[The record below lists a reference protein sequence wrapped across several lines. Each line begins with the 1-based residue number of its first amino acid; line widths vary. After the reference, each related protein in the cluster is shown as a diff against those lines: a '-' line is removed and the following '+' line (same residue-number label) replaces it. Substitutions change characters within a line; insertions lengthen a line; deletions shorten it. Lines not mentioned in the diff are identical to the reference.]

1 VRTGHRRLALG
12 SAMVAVIVGSV
23 LAGAPPASASEL
35 CTGSVPAGQVRVAVV
50 VDYGTEP
57 GAPGT
62 ASARCLTVPSG
73 TTGGQLLKLRS
84 ELLHTATPRYA
95 GSGLLCALD
104 GFPFGDEC
112 GEASGSEFRY
122 WSYWSGTSGS
132 WVYGQGN
139 PFVRRVADGDI
150 EGWRFVSAHE
160 SAAPPPRLAPDAGA
174 LFPSLVEPSTAPAS
188 PPAGADALPPP
199 SGSGEP
205 DSILAGAGPS
215 SSEADPD
222 EGADRDEPN
231 ESGEPPGQPTTT
243 ADGDRGTGRA
253 TTTELAPP
261 LGEIALHQTDTSDG
275 PPVATIAGGVLVAA
289 VAGAAALRLRRSS
302 S

>member
-1 VRTGHRRLALG
+1 
-12 SAMVAVIVGSV
+12 MVAVILGSLV
-23 LAGAPPASASEL
+23 AGAPPASATEL
-35 CTGSVPAGQVRVAVV
+35 CGSSVGAGQVRVVV
-50 VDYGTEP
+50 VIDYGTEP

-62 ASARCLTVPSG
+62 VSARCLTVPSG

-84 ELLHTATPRYA
+84 ELLATATPRYA

-112 GEASGSEFRY
+112 GEASGSAFRY

-150 EGWRFVSAHE
+150 EGWRFVSAQE

-174 LFPSLVEPSTAPAS
+174 LFPALVAPPPRPAS
-188 PPAGADALPPP
+188 PPAADVLPPP

-205 DSILAGAGPS
+205 GSILPGAGPGS
-215 SSEADPD
+215 SAAEPDQGTAGDAPD
-222 EGADRDEPN
+222 EGVAP
-231 ESGEPPGQPTTT
+231 STQPTTSV
-243 ADGDRGTGRA
+243 DGNQGTGRA
-253 TTTELAPP
+253 TTTEAAPP
-261 LGEIALHQTDTSDG
+261 LGEIALQQTGTADG
-275 PPVATIAGGVLVAA
+275 PPVATIAGGLLVAV
-289 VAGAAALRLRRSS
+289 VAGAATLRLRRSAS
-302 S
+302 